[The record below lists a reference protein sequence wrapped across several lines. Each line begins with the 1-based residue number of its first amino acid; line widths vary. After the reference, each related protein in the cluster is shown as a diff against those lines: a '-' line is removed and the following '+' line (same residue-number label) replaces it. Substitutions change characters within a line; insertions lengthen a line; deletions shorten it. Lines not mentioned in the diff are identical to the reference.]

1 MILKKSSLVT
11 AGHLN
16 RETVSGR
23 GNIVGLSKEVK
34 KAQKQLTNA
43 FCAVGQMTKCEFKR
57 TCSKN

>member
-16 RETVSGR
+16 RKTVSGR
-23 GNIVGLSKEVK
+23 GNIVGLSKEVN
-34 KAQKQLTNA
+34 KAQKQLANA
-43 FCAVGQMTKCEFKR
+43 CSSLGQMTKCEFKR